1 MEWHKSEEEVDKA
14 IEDMINRTKGKY
26 ITQGVVFNKTCP
38 RQMGLLKKALMSSTS
53 FSGLAKE
60 MLALRFSKNEFNQ
73 SNTLNAIPIDKILSD
88 VFQEH
93 TLIYSELL
101 DYLDRKEMAVL
112 LSALNRIELIRVQVS
127 NFVDLK
133 GK

>member
-26 ITQGVVFNKTCP
+26 ITQGVAFNKTCP
-38 RQMGLLKKALMSSTS
+38 RQMDLLKNALMSSTS
-53 FSGLAKE
+53 FSALAKE
-60 MLALRFSKNEFNQ
+60 MLALRIYENKISQ
-73 SNTLNAIPIDKILSD
+73 SNALNPIPIDEILSD
-88 VFQEH
+88 IIQEH

-101 DYLDRKEMAVL
+101 DYLDRKEITVL
-112 LSALNRIELIRVQVS
+112 LSALNRIKLIRVQVS